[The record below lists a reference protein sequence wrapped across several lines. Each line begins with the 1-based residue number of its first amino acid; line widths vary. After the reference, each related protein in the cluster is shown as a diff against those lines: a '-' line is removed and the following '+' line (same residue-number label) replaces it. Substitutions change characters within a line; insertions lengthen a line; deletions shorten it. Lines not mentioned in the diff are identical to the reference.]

1 MATLF
6 IADLHLCAEE
16 PAIIAGFLRF
26 LAGEARKADA
36 LYILG
41 DLFEAWIGD
50 DDPNPLH
57 RQMAAAIKAV
67 SDSGVPCYFIH
78 GNRDFLLGKR
88 FARESGMT
96 LLPEEKV
103 LELYG
108 RRVLIMHGDT
118 LCTDDAGYQAFRAK
132 VHKPWLQTLFLALP
146 LFVRKRIAA
155 RMRANSKEANSSK
168 SLAIMDVNQNAVVS
182 AMEKHQ
188 VQWLIH
194 GHTHRPAVHELIANQ
209 QPAFRVVLGAWHT
222 EGHSHATVFLALF
235 PCYSLCPLKP
245 RVVHHRSFKTH
256 VFPQ

>member
-6 IADLHLCAEE
+6 IADLHLQTEE
-16 PAIIAGFLRF
+16 PAITAGFLRF
-26 LAGEARKADA
+26 LAGEARHADA

-57 RQMAAAIKAV
+57 QHIARAIKALV
-67 SDSGVPCYFIH
+67 DSGVTCYFIH

-96 LLPEEKV
+96 LLPEEQR

-108 RRVLIMHGDT
+108 RPVLILHGDT

-132 VHKPWLQTLFLALP
+132 VHTPWIQKLFLMLP
-146 LFVRKRIAA
+146 LFIRQKIAA
-155 RMRANSKEANSSK
+155 RMRADSKAANSHK
-168 SLAIMDVNQNAVVS
+168 SMEIMDVNSQAVVDV
-182 AMEKHQ
+182 MEKHH

-194 GHTHRPAVHELIANQ
+194 GHTHRPDVHTLTANGE
-209 QPAFRVVLGAWHT
+209 PAYRVVLGAWHT
-222 EGHSHATVFLALF
+222 EGSMVKVSEKDVELIAF
-235 PCYSLCPLKP
+235 P
-245 RVVHHRSFKTH
+245 F
-256 VFPQ
+256 